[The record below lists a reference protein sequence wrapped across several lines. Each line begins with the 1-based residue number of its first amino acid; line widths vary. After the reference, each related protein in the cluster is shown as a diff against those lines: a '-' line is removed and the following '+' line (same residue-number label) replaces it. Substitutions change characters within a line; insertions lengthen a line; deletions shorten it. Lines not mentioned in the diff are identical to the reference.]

1 MRKKLVNL
9 DNQLT
14 YIFDL
19 DVQDLNV
26 IDFEADFENSQNIS
40 IKGVGKEV
48 YTILKT
54 VEPRSTMTIAQ
65 V

>member
-26 IDFEADFENSQNIS
+26 IDFEADFESSQNIS

>member
-26 IDFEADFENSQNIS
+26 IDFEADFEGSQNIS